1 MTSRAARVVVVSNAP
16 SRRLSL
22 GLTATLATA
31 APSCA
36 GPPAERA
43 PLVASSTS
51 RVASASA
58 SASVAAPAPPSEREL
73 LEKRM
78 RAELVAML
86 ERVREARKLPLKK
99 ELALRVL
106 DRPDLVKN
114 IREKVEREVP
124 KHVML
129 DQGEML
135 KLLELV
141 PTSYDVI
148 EGAYELIGDNIAGY
162 YDPDTGTMFLA
173 SDLGDSAL
181 EETLAHE
188 LVHALQDQ
196 SWALSSVSK
205 YRAGEADRQ
214 AAMHALAEGDA
225 TSASLD
231 VTTGD
236 SFRIS
241 ASMLRKFLGLGTG
254 LMSSGVPP
262 VLRDSLIAPYADG
275 FELVQELRRRGGW
288 AHVDAMWQRLPATT
302 EQMLH
307 LDKWASAE
315 PALAMPELPSG
326 PLVGYER
333 SLVDVIGEQGLRITF
348 EESSDHATAVA
359 AAAGWGGDTFAVFRK
374 RSADDDRVALAW
386 RVTFDTERDARE
398 AADRYGARWG
408 KACKAR
414 PELGPIAWQRRGKDL
429 ALVAGPVVRKGK
441 TVAPGELDCKAS
453 ATWLKA
459 VLDAKAPA
467 TSATPVK
474 AQPVTPAKAQP

>member
-1 MTSRAARVVVVSNAP
+1 MPNALP
-16 SRRLSL
+16 RSL
-22 GLTATLATA
+22 AFALIAPFAVLA
-31 APSCA
+31 CA

-43 PLVASSTS
+43 KSGARSSAPVAPP
-51 RVASASA
+51 SAK
-58 SASVAAPAPPSEREL
+58 ASVTAAPAPTEREL
-73 LEKRM
+73 LERRM
-78 RAELVAML
+78 RAQLVAML
-86 ERVREARKLPLKK
+86 ERVREARKLPVKK
-99 ELALRVL
+99 EIALRVL
-106 DRPDLVKN
+106 DRADIVKN

-124 KHVML
+124 KHVMV

-205 YRAGEADRQ
+205 YKQGEADRQ

-236 SFRIS
+236 SFQIS
-241 ASMLRKFLGLGTG
+241 PGMLRKFLGLGTG
-254 LMSSGVPP
+254 LMSSRVPP

-288 AHVDAMWQRLPATT
+288 SGVDAVWQRLPATT

-307 LDKWASAE
+307 IDKWKAGE
-315 PALAMPELPSG
+315 PALAMPELPIG
-326 PLVGYER
+326 PLAGYER
-333 SLVDVIGEQGLRITF
+333 SLVDVVGEQGLRITF
-348 EESSDHATAVA
+348 EESSDHATSVT
-359 AAAGWGGDTFAVFRK
+359 AAAGWGGDSFAVFRK
-374 RSADDDRVALAW
+374 SSGEEARVALAW
-386 RVTFDTERDARE
+386 RVTFDTERDAIE
-398 AADRYGARWG
+398 AADRYAARWG

-414 PELGPIAWQRRGKDL
+414 PELGPLSWQRRGKDVG
-429 ALVAGPVVRKGK
+429 LVAGPVVRKGK
-441 TVAPGELDCKAS
+441 AFAPGELDCKAS
-453 ATWLKA
+453 TSWLKA
-459 VLDAKAPA
+459 VLDAKVVASKASPPA
-467 TSATPVK
+467 R
-474 AQPVTPAKAQP
+474 